1 MTDED
6 IKKLETTILD
16 NLETIKDI
24 ADRNTK
30 IDKIAIWRV
39 IDGKSFNDI
48 SFKITMTDN
57 KECSN
62 FESILKNYGA
72 DLSSDIMNLWTI
84 LQLCSIDI
92 TGYAIISLDIDNP
105 TKQLKL
111 KLQTAKDDITRY
123 FNLYR
128 LKQGELQ

>member
-6 IKKLETTILD
+6 IKKLETNILD

-24 ADRNTK
+24 AYRNTK

-48 SFKITMTDN
+48 SFKITMTDD
-57 KECSN
+57 KECRN
-62 FESILKNYGA
+62 FESILKDYGV
-72 DLSSDIMNLWTI
+72 DLVNDIMSLWTI

-92 TGYAIISLDIDNP
+92 IGYTIISLDIDNP

-111 KLQTAKDDITRY
+111 KLQTAKDDITKY
-123 FNLYR
+123 FNLFRPY
-128 LKQGELQ
+128 